1 MQNAE
6 QIAEIAQ
13 SEHVWNLYVRSGLF
27 PHRISSGKILDE
39 ARGIL
44 RNKLELS
51 ASCLTGCERTKKAL
65 ERLNVS
71 GPFFVL
77 Q

>member
-13 SEHVWNLYVRSGLF
+13 SEHVWNLYVRSSLF
-27 PHRISSGKILDE
+27 PNRISSGKILDE

-51 ASCLTGCERTKKAL
+51 ASCLTECERTKKAL
-65 ERLNVS
+65 ERLNFS
-71 GPFFVL
+71 DPFFVL